1 MVLIDLSRSIDP
13 KTQVFPSYPPVSIAE
28 CAKISIHGFNAETI
42 YMATHTSTH
51 IDAPLHFKEGGLSID
66 ALPLQLFMGY
76 AVIADVWGRF
86 KIRRGDLE
94 RALRACG
101 YNEGDA
107 VFIYTGWEDVYH
119 KPDYITKNPGLM
131 EDAAKLLVDVRA
143 KLVGIDAPSIDPGES
158 TSFEAHHILLGAGI
172 PVIENLCNM
181 AGLLNKRV
189 RYYAFPL
196 KITGATAS
204 PVRVVVEL

>member
-28 CAKISIHGFNAETI
+28 CAKISVHGFNAEVVQ
-42 YMATHTSTH
+42 MATHTSTH
-51 IDAPLHFKEGGLSID
+51 MDAPLHFMEGGPSID
-66 ALPLQLFMGY
+66 ILPLQLFTGY
-76 AVIADVWGRF
+76 AVIADLWGKF
-86 KIRRGDLE
+86 KIRRRDLE

-107 VFIYTGWEDVYH
+107 VFIYSGWEDVYQ
-119 KPDYITKNPGLM
+119 KPDYIAKNPGLL
-131 EDAAKLLVDVRA
+131 EDAAKLLVEIKA
-143 KLVGIDAPSIDPGES
+143 KLVGIDSPSIDLGGS
-158 TSFEAHHILLGAGI
+158 TGFEAHRVLLGAGI
-172 PVIENLCNM
+172 PIIENLCNM